1 MSFIDADTIAQM
13 AERIL
18 TVDTQR
24 AITDPFRL
32 TPTLRQ
38 LVERRLCVYRAATQR
53 QQSVSG
59 IRSNSSQ
66 QAREALVRLADRL
79 RDGYRFLVGIPS
91 FRLPESQRLAVLAAY
106 GWPSG
111 KMGNLKRK
119 ERLLELA
126 RQALAITPYLQP
138 ELARYPEDLLKHIHA
153 ELVILDATEPNARLG
168 GRQAA
173 TQARKQAL
181 DELRRAVS
189 RVRGYYISASDELDK
204 TPELAKVGLNPRRVA
219 HQRHADRDPSTQP
232 T

>member
-32 TPTLRQ
+32 TPALRQ
-38 LVERRLCVYRAATQR
+38 LVERRLCSYRAATQR

-59 IRSNSSQ
+59 IRYSSSQ
-66 QAREALVRLADRL
+66 QTKEALNRLSDRL

-106 GWPSG
+106 GWSSG
-111 KMGNLKRK
+111 KLGNLKRK

-126 RQALAITPYLQP
+126 RQAIAITPYLQP
-138 ELARYPEDLLKHIHA
+138 ELARYPDDLLKHLQE
-153 ELVILDATEPNARLG
+153 ELAILDKAEPAARLV

-173 TQARKQAL
+173 TKARKHAL
-181 DELRRAVS
+181 EELRRAVS
-189 RVRGYYISASDELDK
+189 RVRGYYISASDDLDK
-204 TPELAKVGLNPRRVA
+204 TPELAKVGLNPRRPSR
-219 HQRHADRDPSTQP
+219 QRRVPTESTP
-232 T
+232 